1 MNEKMTTEQFLQN
14 YANNLLKALID
25 GKIGFSY
32 LTIECELCPLRAE
45 CEKDFEKGPGPST
58 CEEFFQKF
66 LADGMAFRKK

>member
-25 GKIGFSY
+25 GKISFSY
-32 LTIECELCPLRAE
+32 LTIECEFCPLRAE
-45 CEKDFEKGPGPST
+45 CEKDSEENPGPST

-66 LADGMAFRKK
+66 LADGKAFRKK